1 MWEIEPFRVATCE
14 VARVIAERVAP
25 RSQRSILCGDSLVRA
40 IQSCN
45 LPFERIRHLTPGG
58 ASALQ
63 LLVGNPLPAV
73 AALDD
78 EVNLVAPIQTR
89 PRRIVLPVDGS
100 AHALEVARRLGQ
112 LVDAAGAAIALLYVH
127 RPGTL
132 AAEPVWND
140 SGAIRQRDIE
150 PRLEAERI
158 FAAINAALARQGLTS
173 HWQWMAEGNPAE
185 QIVKCAGELAA
196 DLIAMGSHGRTGI
209 VRLVMG
215 SVSRE
220 VLDHAPCPVLIV
232 RMPDQ
237 RRVAADRLETSAV

>member
-1 MWEIEPFRVATCE
+1 
-14 VARVIAERVAP
+14 VAP

-45 LPFERIRHLTPGG
+45 LPFERMRHLTPGG

-73 AALDD
+73 EALDD
-78 EVNLVAPIQTR
+78 AVNLVAPMQTR

-127 RPGTL
+127 KPGTL
-132 AAEPVWND
+132 APEPVWSD
-140 SGAIRQRDIE
+140 SGAIRQRDLE

-158 FAAINAALARQGLTS
+158 FAATNAALARQGLTS
-173 HWQWMAEGNPAE
+173 HWQRMAEGNPAE
-185 QIVKCAGELAA
+185 EIVKYASELAA
-196 DLIAMGSHGRTGI
+196 DLIAMGSHGRTGLLR
-209 VRLVMG
+209 VLMG
-215 SVSRE
+215 SVSRA

-232 RMPDQ
+232 RMSDQ
-237 RRVAADRLETSAV
+237 RRVAAGRLATSAG